1 MPSRALTTLTT
12 SLFDYAGLFPPAGLD
27 MPKTCENYARARM
40 GTHAWTIGRIVC
52 PASQLHNLSEAAAV
66 LMPGTYATSGYREHA
81 DILEPWSIS
90 AVIDGPLAESLELID
105 AFDEHH
111 GVEEHGLARVDT
123 IELKAKNPAFIDE
136 AIDQIPD
143 DITPFF
149 EVPGE
154 GDCRGFIAALAGG
167 EAHAKIR
174 CGGVIADAF
183 PTSERIA
190 DFLLACRGA
199 SVAFKATAGLHHPL
213 RAEQRLTY
221 EPDSPCG
228 TMHGFVNLFMAAAFV
243 RTKEASR
250 EMVIELLEEQDA
262 SQFGFEDATA
272 RWRRQELDAVD
283 LARTRETF
291 ALSIGSCSVDEP
303 VADLQKL
310 GWLS

>member
-1 MPSRALTTLTT
+1 MPTRALTTLVT

-27 MPKTCENYARARM
+27 MAKTCENYARARM
-40 GTHAWTIGRIVC
+40 GTHAWMLGRIVC
-52 PASQLHNLSEAAAV
+52 PVSRLHHLSEAAAV

-90 AVIDGPLAESLELID
+90 AVCDVPLEEALELID

-111 GVEEHGLARVDT
+111 GVEEHGLARVDA
-123 IELKAKNPAFIDE
+123 IELKAKDPGFIDE
-136 AIDQIPD
+136 AIEQIPD
-143 DITPFF
+143 DMTPFF
-149 EVPGE
+149 EVPSE

-167 EAHAKIR
+167 EACAKIR
-174 CGGVIADAF
+174 CGGVTPEAF
-183 PTSERIA
+183 PSSEHLA
-190 DFLLACRGA
+190 DFVLACHGA
-199 SVAFKATAGLHHPL
+199 GVAFKATAGLHHPL

-221 EPDSPCG
+221 EPNSPCS
-228 TMHGFVNLFMAAAFV
+228 TMHGFVNLFLAAAFV

-303 VADLQKL
+303 VADLQTL
-310 GWLS
+310 GWL